1 MTVRKITPFLWFD
14 GKAEEAARYYCEIVP
29 NSQVVSVNPMVT
41 TFELDGVRFNAL
53 NGGPAYKHTPAFS
66 IMIDCDDQA
75 EVDRYWDKFIGDGG
89 VENRCAW
96 LDDKYG
102 LSWQIVPKRL
112 MQLLS
117 DPDRGRRER
126 AMQAMFKMSK
136 IVIADL
142 EAAADAA

>member
-1 MTVRKITPFLWFD
+1 MAVHKITPFLWFD

-29 NSQVVSVNPMVT
+29 NSQVISVNPMVT

-53 NGGPAYKHTPAFS
+53 NGGPMYKHTPAFS
-66 IMIDCDDQA
+66 IMIDCEDQA
-75 EVDRYWDKFIGDGG
+75 EVDRYWNKFIGDGG
-89 VENRCAW
+89 VESRCAW
-96 LDDKYG
+96 LTDKYG

-117 DPDRGRRER
+117 DPDAGRRER

-136 IVIADL
+136 IIIADM

>member
-1 MTVRKITPFLWFD
+1 MAVHKITPFLWFD

-29 NSQVVSVNPMVT
+29 NSQVISVNPMVT
-41 TFELDGVRFNAL
+41 TFELDGVRFNGL
-53 NGGPAYKHTPAFS
+53 NGGPTYKFTPAFS
-66 IMIDCDDQA
+66 LMIDCEDQA
-75 EVDRYWDKFIGDGG
+75 EVDRYWNRFIGDGG
-89 VENRCAW
+89 TESRCAW
-96 LDDKYG
+96 LTDRYG

-117 DPDRGRRER
+117 DPDAGRRER
-126 AMQAMFKMSK
+126 ATQAMFKMSK